1 MAAILNFGGHYG
13 SYINYYQSE
22 TFLMPSKT
30 FCRYFHWFIA
40 RNCFMSML
48 RKIFLNQIAAISEL
62 AAIATLK
69 RKLRDGNT
77 SGITE
82 YI

>member
-1 MAAILNFGGHYG
+1 MF
-13 SYINYYQSE
+13 
-22 TFLMPSKT
+22 K
-30 FCRYFHWFIA
+30 
-40 RNCFMSML
+40 
-48 RKIFLNQIAAISEL
+48 KIFLNQIAAISEL

-69 RKLRDGNT
+69 RKIRDGNI